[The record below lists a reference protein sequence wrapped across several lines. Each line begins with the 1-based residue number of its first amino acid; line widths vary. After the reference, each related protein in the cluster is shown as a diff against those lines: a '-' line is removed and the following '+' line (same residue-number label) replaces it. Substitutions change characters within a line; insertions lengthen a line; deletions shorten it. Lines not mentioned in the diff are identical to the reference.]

1 MEEKNFNKIEV
12 KNNICINVFGY
23 ENKLVFPIYVSDQK
37 SEDSMDLLL
46 LIDDEKS
53 HYVYI
58 KDFDRLCFTKQKLKT
73 KNGLAEVVYSVL
85 VVKLC

>member
-1 MEEKNFNKIEV
+1 M

-46 LIDDEKS
+46 LIDDDKS

-85 VVKLC
+85 VIKLCW